1 MADAPELDLPAR
13 KTALRAE
20 LRRRRLA
27 LSPRYRRQAA
37 LALARHCRRWLRREH
52 TLAAYL
58 SHGSEI
64 DTRPLLSAARA
75 RGCRVLLPVVP
86 ARGRRL
92 RFTALDASPRWRANR
107 YGIPECLGPRVPL
120 SRATH
125 VLLPLLGFDAAG
137 RRLGQG
143 GGFYDATLAALRA
156 RPGRAKLIGLAYAA
170 QRLAEVPCEA
180 WDQRLD
186 AVVTE
191 HGVSRVWTAQEA
203 A

>member
-86 ARGRRL
+86 ARGR
-92 RFTALDASPRWRANR
+92 P
-107 YGIPECLGPRVPL
+107 
-120 SRATH
+120 
-125 VLLPLLGFDAAG
+125 
-137 RRLGQG
+137 
-143 GGFYDATLAALRA
+143 A
-156 RPGRAKLIGLAYAA
+156 R
-170 QRLAEVPCEA
+170 
-180 WDQRLD
+180 
-186 AVVTE
+186 
-191 HGVSRVWTAQEA
+191 
-203 A
+203 